1 MTIVMFT
8 YSETVI
14 FSYFHFNCFLEWELE
29 WFLMYLNQI
38 TEFCLTW
45 RTLSFFSSNVSKLG
59 MKNWFL
65 ISVPIS
71 TSVIFSLI
79 DFYMGGGWHSH
90 RPTFWAPSPFLLLFF
105 FFLQKYH
112 PTIFSISIPIDMN
125 LFFWESILNNWYH
138 PTISSF
144 HSNAYTGGSNTTYRI
159 QISVH
164 FNITI
169 LHQWQMPR

>member
-79 DFYMGGGWHSH
+79 DFYMGGGWHSYKNITQQSSPYLFLLIWIFSFEKVYLTIDITQQSLLFTVMLTQEDPIQPIEF
-90 RPTFWAPSPFLLLFF
+90 RYLFISILQFCISGKCQDKMSPFEW
-105 FFLQKYH
+105 
-112 PTIFSISIPIDMN
+112 I
-125 LFFWESILNNWYH
+125 
-138 PTISSF
+138 
-144 HSNAYTGGSNTTYRI
+144 
-159 QISVH
+159 V
-164 FNITI
+164 
-169 LHQWQMPR
+169 